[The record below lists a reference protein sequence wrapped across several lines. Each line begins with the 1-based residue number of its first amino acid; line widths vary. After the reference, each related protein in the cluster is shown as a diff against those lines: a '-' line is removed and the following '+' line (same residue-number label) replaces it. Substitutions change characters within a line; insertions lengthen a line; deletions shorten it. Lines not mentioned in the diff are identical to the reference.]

1 MKLFTIVKK
10 NSSRV
15 SRKNFQSI
23 CYNVPLWKWTIN
35 RLISSKY
42 EIYVNTDSDVVLD
55 QLSEMNNVYGISRSH
70 RHIEW
75 EKNSNEIG
83 SPVESMLIEF
93 CENDSI
99 PPSEVICLFHVT
111 SPFIGLSIIEKA
123 AEYLDKG
130 YDSVQS
136 VKRIQ
141 DFVFTIDDDKMIPIN
156 YDPSKVQR
164 TQDIPPVFMSLG
176 AFFISTKAKI
186 LEERKRLPGKVFNYE
201 LDSVS
206 SIEID
211 YPDDL
216 QLTRYV
222 ANSVLKLNS
231 DVS

>member
-1 MKLFTIVKK
+1 MRLFTIVKQ

-15 SRKNFQSI
+15 KSKNFQIISGDI
-23 CYNVPLWKWTIN
+23 PLWKWTIN
-35 RLISSKY
+35 RLVSGKY
-42 EIYVNTDSDVVLD
+42 KTYVNSDSDLVLNEIKK
-55 QLSEMNNVYGISRSH
+55 LNNVEGIVRSE
-70 RHIEW
+70 RHIFW
-75 EKNSNEIG
+75 EQNSEKLG

-93 CENDSI
+93 CEREEI
-99 PPSEVICLFHVT
+99 LPTEKICLFHVT
-111 SPFIGLSIIEKA
+111 SPFITLSEIEKA
-123 AEYLDKG
+123 SEYLDKG

-141 DFVFTIDDDKMIPIN
+141 DFTFMLEDEKVIPIN
-156 YDPSKVQR
+156 YDPSHVQR
-164 TQDIPPVFMSLG
+164 TQDISPVFMSLG

-186 LEERKRLPGKVFNYE
+186 LEEKKRLPGKVFNYE

-222 ANSVLKLNS
+222 ADSVLKS
-231 DVS
+231 I

>member
-1 MKLFTIVKK
+1 MRLFTIVKQ

-15 SRKNFQSI
+15 KSKNFQIISDDI
-23 CYNVPLWKWTIN
+23 PLWKWTVN
-35 RLISSKY
+35 RLVSDKCKT
-42 EIYVNTDSDVVLD
+42 YVNSDSDLV
-55 QLSEMNNVYGISRSH
+55 LSEIKELNNVEGIKRSE
-70 RHIEW
+70 RHILW
-75 EKNSNEIG
+75 EQNSEKLG

-93 CENDSI
+93 CEREEI
-99 PPSEVICLFHVT
+99 LPTEKICLFHVT
-111 SPFIGLSIIEKA
+111 SPFITLSEIEKA
-123 AEYLDKG
+123 SEYLDKG

-141 DFVFTIDDDKMIPIN
+141 DFTFMLEDEKVIPIN
-156 YDPSKVQR
+156 YDPSRVQR

-186 LEERKRLPGKVFNYE
+186 LEEKKRLPGKVFNYE

-222 ANSVLKLNS
+222 ADSMLKS
-231 DVS
+231 I

>member
-1 MKLFTIVKK
+1 MRLFTIVKQ
-10 NSSRV
+10 NLSRV
-15 SRKNFQSI
+15 KFKNFQIISDDI
-23 CYNVPLWKWTIN
+23 LLWKCTVN
-35 RLISSKY
+35 RLVSDKY
-42 EIYVNTDSDVVLD
+42 KTYVNSDSDLVLNEIKE
-55 QLSEMNNVYGISRSH
+55 LNNVEGIERNK
-70 RHIEW
+70 RHILW
-75 EKNSNEIG
+75 EQNSEKLG

-93 CENDSI
+93 CEREEI
-99 PPSEVICLFHVT
+99 LPTEKICLFHVT
-111 SPFIGLSIIEKA
+111 SPFITLSEIEKA
-123 AEYLDKG
+123 SEYLDRG

-141 DFVFTIDDDKMIPIN
+141 DFTFMLEDEKVIPIN
-156 YDPSKVQR
+156 YDPSRVQR

-186 LEERKRLPGKVFNYE
+186 LEEKKRLPGKVFNYE

-222 ANSVLKLNS
+222 ADSVLKS
-231 DVS
+231 I

>member
-1 MKLFTIVKK
+1 MQPIGGTELQYAQLYKHVDNDLLD
-10 NSSRV
+10 
-15 SRKNFQSI
+15 NFQITTS
-23 CYNVPLWKWTIN
+23 VPEKIPLAKDKINILWEQN
-35 RLISSKY
+35 
-42 EIYVNTDSDVVLD
+42 
-55 QLSEMNNVYGISRSH
+55 SE
-70 RHIEW
+70 
-75 EKNSNEIG
+75 KLG

-93 CENDSI
+93 CEREEI
-99 PPSEVICLFHVT
+99 LPTEKICLFHVT
-111 SPFIGLSIIEKA
+111 SPFITLSEIEKA
-123 AEYLDKG
+123 SEYLDRG

-141 DFVFTIDDDKMIPIN
+141 DFTFMLEDEKVIPIN
-156 YDPSKVQR
+156 YDPSRVQR

-186 LEERKRLPGKVFNYE
+186 LEEKKRLPGKVFNYE

-222 ANSVLKLNS
+222 ADSVLKS
-231 DVS
+231 I

>member
-1 MKLFTIVKK
+1 MRLFTIVKK

-15 SRKNFQSI
+15 KSKNFQIISDDI
-23 CYNVPLWKWTIN
+23 PLWKWTVN
-35 RLISSKY
+35 RLVSDKY
-42 EIYVNTDSDVVLD
+42 KTYVNSDSDLVLNEIKE
-55 QLSEMNNVYGISRSH
+55 LNNVEGIERNK
-70 RHIEW
+70 RHILW
-75 EKNSNEIG
+75 EQNSEKLG

-93 CENDSI
+93 CEREEI
-99 PPSEVICLFHVT
+99 LPTEKICIFHVT
-111 SPFIGLSIIEKA
+111 SPFITLSEIEKA
-123 AEYLDKG
+123 SEYLDRG

-141 DFVFTIDDDKMIPIN
+141 DFTFMLEDEKVIPIN
-156 YDPSKVQR
+156 YDPSRVQR

-186 LEERKRLPGKVFNYE
+186 LEEKKRLPGKVFNYE

-222 ANSVLKLNS
+222 ADSVLKS
-231 DVS
+231 I

>member
-1 MKLFTIVKK
+1 MRLFTIVKK

-15 SRKNFQSI
+15 KSKNFQIISDDI
-23 CYNVPLWKWTIN
+23 PLWKWTVN
-35 RLISSKY
+35 RLVSDKY
-42 EIYVNTDSDVVLD
+42 KTYVNSDSDLVLNEIKE
-55 QLSEMNNVYGISRSH
+55 LNNVEGIVRNE
-70 RHIEW
+70 RHIVW
-75 EKNSNEIG
+75 EQNSEKLG

-93 CENDSI
+93 CEREEI
-99 PPSEVICLFHVT
+99 LPTEKICLFHVT
-111 SPFIGLSIIEKA
+111 SPFITLSEIEKA
-123 AEYLDKG
+123 SEYLDRG

-141 DFVFTIDDDKMIPIN
+141 DFTFMLEDEKVIPIN
-156 YDPSKVQR
+156 YDPSRVQR

-186 LEERKRLPGKVFNYE
+186 LEEKKRLPGKVFNYE

-222 ANSVLKLNS
+222 ADSVLKS
-231 DVS
+231 I

>member
-1 MKLFTIVKK
+1 MRLFTIVRK

-15 SRKNFQSI
+15 KSKNFQIISDDI
-23 CYNVPLWKWTIN
+23 PLWKWTVN
-35 RLISSKY
+35 RLVSDKY
-42 EIYVNTDSDVVLD
+42 KTYVNSDSDLVLNEIKE
-55 QLSEMNNVYGISRSH
+55 LNNVEGIERSE
-70 RHIEW
+70 RHILW
-75 EKNSNEIG
+75 EQNSEKIG

-93 CENDSI
+93 CERKEI
-99 PPSEVICLFHVT
+99 LPTEKICLFHVT
-111 SPFIGLSIIEKA
+111 SPFITLSEIEKA
-123 AEYLDKG
+123 SEYLDKG

-141 DFVFTIDDDKMIPIN
+141 DFTFMLEDEKVIPIN
-156 YDPSKVQR
+156 YDPSRVQR

-186 LEERKRLPGKVFNYE
+186 LEEKKRLPGKVFNYE

-222 ANSVLKLNS
+222 ADSVLKS
-231 DVS
+231 T